1 MQHNDKI
8 ESQLKMGGQQVH
20 LVIKTQIETNVV
32 FVQREARHELIQPA
46 DHQVI
51 QWTLVYVDG
60 GIHYSRLLNIHLL
73 LHSDRS
79 YRSRCLRLLTH
90 ERTS

>member
-1 MQHNDKI
+1 
-8 ESQLKMGGQQVH
+8 MGGQQVH
-20 LVIKTQIETNVV
+20 LVIKTQIETIVV
-32 FVQREARHELIQPA
+32 FVQSEARHELVQPA

-60 GIHYSRLLNIHLL
+60 GNHCSKLLHIHLL

-79 YRSRCLRLLTH
+79 YRSRCLWLLIH